1 MTPQMTPQAIGGYQI
16 LGELGHGA
24 MGVVYHGRDPA
35 IGRPVAI
42 KVIRIQAEST
52 AEEGAELRQRLI
64 REASAAGKLSHP
76 GIVTI
81 YQLGEEGQ
89 DVFVVMEFVQGASL
103 QQLIGAKPGLDRARA
118 LEIIRQIA
126 EGLDYAHRAGIVH
139 RDIKPG
145 NILVREDGCV
155 KIADF
160 GLAKMVQDHTRSLT
174 AVGVSL
180 GSPAYMSPEQ
190 IRAEQIDGRSDQF
203 SLGILAYQ
211 LLAGH
216 LPFSGDTAH
225 AVMYQIVASDPL
237 APPGACENLSPQIV
251 AALKKALAKNAA
263 DRYPNCIAFAREL
276 AVEQAASAAVS
287 DAPTV
292 KVASL
297 PSSSH
302 TAPTGPPAKAKS
314 SLLVPAILALVVI
327 LAGGGY
333 WLFHSK
339 GSSAPGATAS
349 PATNPASKPD
359 PPLLVAIQEGRL
371 EDAKSLIAKGA
382 DVNAANATGI
392 TPLIRAAGDLPNNS
406 AAVTLLLEKGA
417 SVEAQNNRGETAL
430 YRAASEGKDDAIRLL
445 LAHKANPNAKAN
457 DGTTP
462 LLAAVISGHASAM
475 KALMDAGGDIE
486 IADARGNRAL
496 MIAAEGPRGILNNAP
511 FVQTLLDKGAKIE
524 AQDEQG
530 RTALYRAAT
539 ERKTDAVRVLI
550 DKKAN
555 VNARA
560 NNGGTPLL
568 EAVVHGSLPTVQL
581 LLEHGADVDQ
591 ADAQANTPLM
601 VAAEGNGYMPNN
613 APMVAALLGAK
624 AKIDLQDARG
634 RSALY
639 RAAAEGKEDAL
650 RVLLDKKANIN
661 LKASDGSSPLLA
673 AVTSGGV
680 GAATLLA
687 DRAADVNAAD
697 ASGNTPLMAAADNFA
712 HLANPAD
719 MVSPLLGHGAK
730 VDLKDARGRTALD
743 RATENKN
750 TAVIELLKK
759 K

>member
-1 MTPQMTPQAIGGYQI
+1 MAPQTIGSYQI

-24 MGVVYHGRDPA
+24 MGVVYHGRDPG
-35 IGRPVAI
+35 IGRAVAI
-42 KVIRIQAEST
+42 KVIRLQAEST

-81 YQLGEEGQ
+81 YQLGEEGK

-103 QQLIGAKPGLDRARA
+103 QQLVANKPGVDRSRA
-118 LEIIRQIA
+118 FEIVRQIA
-126 EGLDYAHRAGIVH
+126 EALDYAHRAGVVH

-211 LLAGH
+211 LLTGR
-216 LPFSGDTAH
+216 LPFTGDTAH

-237 APPGACENLSPQIV
+237 AAPGACDTLSPRMV
-251 AALKKALAKNAA
+251 AALGKALAKNTG
-263 DRYPNCIAFAREL
+263 DRYPNCAAFAREL
-276 AVEQAASAAVS
+276 AGEHTASAAES
-287 DAPTV
+287 EAPTV

-297 PSSSH
+297 PSSAQA
-302 TAPTGPPAKAKS
+302 APAASSPAKAKS
-314 SLLVPAILALVVI
+314 PFLIPAIVALVV
-327 LAGGGY
+327 LMAGGAY
-333 WLFHSK
+333 WLFHAK
-339 GSSAPGATAS
+339 GGGASGAAS
-349 PATNPASKPD
+349 GAASTPAATPD

-371 EDAKSLIAKGA
+371 DDAKSLIAKGA
-382 DVNAANATGI
+382 DVNAANASGI
-392 TPLIRAAGDLPNNS
+392 TPLIRAAGDLPNNA
-406 AAVTLLLEKGA
+406 AAVAMLLEKGA
-417 SVEAQNNRGETAL
+417 NVEAQNNRGETAL
-430 YRAASEGKDDAIRLL
+430 YRAVVEGKEDAIRLL
-445 LAHKANPNAKAN
+445 LARKANPNAKAH
-457 DGTTP
+457 DGSTP
-462 LLAAVISGHASAM
+462 LLAAVIYGRASAL
-475 KALMDAGGDIE
+475 KALRESGGDIE
-486 IADARGNRAL
+486 VADAQGNTPL
-496 MIAAEGPRGILNNAP
+496 MIAAEGPRGVLNNAP
-511 FVQTLLDKGAKIE
+511 FVQTVLDVGAKIE
-524 AQDEQG
+524 TQDALG

-539 ERKTDAVRVLI
+539 EGRIDAVRLLI

-560 NNGGTPLL
+560 NNGMTPLL
-568 EAVVHGSLPTVQL
+568 EAVVHGRQPIVQL
-581 LLEHGADVDQ
+581 LLEHGAEVDQ
-591 ADAQANTPLM
+591 ADAQASTPLM

-613 APMVAALLGAK
+613 VPMVTTLLGAK
-624 AKIDLQDARG
+624 AKIELQDARG

-650 RVLLDKKANIN
+650 RVLLDKRANLN
-661 LKASDGSSPLLA
+661 LKASDGSTPLLA
-673 AVTSGGV
+673 AVTYGRL

-687 DRAADVNAAD
+687 DRGADVNMAD

-712 HLANPAD
+712 HITSTAD
-719 MVSPLLGHGAK
+719 VISLLLRHGAK
-730 VDLKDARGRTALD
+730 LDIKDNRGRTALD

-750 TAVIELLKK
+750 TAAIELLKK